1 MRQCLSALVG
11 LVLVACCS
19 SVTAAQPPGPSEAPA
34 ATQEA
39 QKPAAP
45 SPPVVKA
52 PAPVRTSHTARINGQ
67 TISYTATTG
76 HLTLEDEAG
85 KAKANVFFIAYTRD
99 GVDDEAARPVT
110 FSFNGGPG
118 SSSVWMH
125 LGLLGPKRV
134 EMGDAG
140 ALTPPPYGVV
150 DNEHSVLDVTDLVF
164 IDPVSTGYSRA
175 AAGESARQF
184 HGVRED
190 VESVGEFI
198 RLWTTRYERW
208 ASPKFLIGESYG
220 TTRAAGLAGHL
231 QQRHGMFLNGIML
244 VSSVLNFQTIL
255 FDVGNDLPHIVY
267 VPTYAATAWYHKQLP
282 PELQQRPVAEVVDEA
297 RRFALGEYA
306 TALLAGNTLSASA
319 RTEVAGTLARF
330 TGLSADYIAR
340 ANLRPTIMGFVKE
353 LRRDERVTVGRLD
366 SRFTGL
372 DRDATGVGWEYDP
385 SMSAIMGPYT
395 GALNAYVRGDLKY
408 ENDVPY
414 EILTGRVQP
423 WSYGEAQNRY
433 VNVAETLRS
442 AMAQNPHLRVHVA
455 NGYYDLATPFGG
467 TEWTFSHL
475 AFDGDYTS
483 RVEMKYYEAGHMMYV
498 HPPSLA
504 AQGRDLRQFITS
516 TLSTRQERTNP

>member
-1 MRQCLSALVG
+1 MRQCLTALTG
-11 LVLVACCS
+11 LVLVAYCG
-19 SVTAAQPPGPSEAPA
+19 SVAVAQPGQRPPVPQPAPA
-34 ATQEA
+34 AQEA
-39 QKPAAP
+39 PKPAAP
-45 SPPVVKA
+45 SAPVPDA

-67 TISYTATTG
+67 TVSYTATTG
-76 HLTLEDEAG
+76 QLTLKDEAG

-99 GVDDEAARPVT
+99 GVTDAGARPVT

-125 LGLLGPKRV
+125 LGLLGPRRV

-140 ALTPPPYGVV
+140 ALTPPPYRLIG
-150 DNEHSVLDVTDLVF
+150 NEHSVLDVTDLVF

-175 AAGESARQF
+175 AVGESDKQF

-198 RLWTTRYERW
+198 RLWTTKYERW

-255 FDVGNDLPHIVY
+255 FDIGNDLPHVVY
-267 VPTYAATAWYHKQLP
+267 VPTYAATAWYHKRLSP
-282 PELQQRPVAEVVDEA
+282 DLQARTVAQVVDEA
-297 RRFALGEYA
+297 RRFAFGEYA
-306 TALLAGNTLSASA
+306 TALLAGNTLPAA
-319 RTEVAGTLARF
+319 ERADIAGKLARL
-330 TGLSADYIAR
+330 TGLSADYVTR
-340 ANLRPTIMGFVKE
+340 ANLRPAIMGVVKE
-353 LRRDERVTVGRLD
+353 LRRDERITVGRLD
-366 SRFTGL
+366 SRFTGI
-372 DRDATGVGWEYDP
+372 DRDATGAAWEYDP

-395 GALNAYVRGDLKY
+395 GALNAYVRGELKY

-423 WSYGEAQNRY
+423 WSYAESQNRY

-475 AFDGDYTS
+475 AFDGDYPS
-483 RVEMKYYEAGHMMYV
+483 RIEMKYYEAGHMMYV

-504 AQGRDLRQFITS
+504 AQGRDLRQFIMAS
-516 TLSTRQERTNP
+516 VRKP